1 MKHQAKQDFTYK
13 KGKYMQ
19 LQSMI
24 YMYMW
29 EKDLA
34 KFKSEI
40 WPLRKEISY
49 FCTLQ
54 FLLKIIMHIKR
65 FQLISVIKKI
75 ITTLVINKQYSQN

>member
-40 WPLRKEISY
+40 
-49 FCTLQ
+49 
-54 FLLKIIMHIKR
+54 
-65 FQLISVIKKI
+65 
-75 ITTLVINKQYSQN
+75 

>member
-19 LQSMI
+19 LQS
-24 YMYMW
+24 MW

>member
-24 YMYMW
+24 YMYMYMW

-40 WPLRKEISY
+40 
-49 FCTLQ
+49 
-54 FLLKIIMHIKR
+54 
-65 FQLISVIKKI
+65 
-75 ITTLVINKQYSQN
+75 